1 MKFARY
7 EVDGEV
13 RHGVVEGDSVTGIS
27 GPPTGAYE
35 VTGEASALSDVKLL
49 APVLPGKI
57 LAIGLNYRSHVGD
70 RTPPSVPE
78 PFIKTPSSLIGPG
91 DDIVL
96 PKDSATV
103 HAEAELAV
111 VMGARCKGATRKN
124 ALDFVLGYTC
134 GNDVSERGWQ
144 AGDLQWWRA
153 KSSDT
158 FTPLGPFIVTGL
170 DPSDLPLE
178 GRVNGGVVQKSSTSD
193 LIHDVPA
200 IIEWITSV
208 MTLEPGDVVLTG
220 TPGQTATIHA
230 GDRVE
235 VEVEGVG
242 VLANPVVSEG

>member
-13 RHGVVEGDSVTGIS
+13 RHGIVDGETVTEIS
-27 GPPTGAYE
+27 GPPTRAYE
-35 VTGEASALSDVKLL
+35 VTENRSALGDVRLL
-49 APVLPGKI
+49 APIVPGKM

-78 PFIKTPSSLIGPG
+78 PFIKTLSSLIGPG
-91 DDIVL
+91 DEIVL
-96 PKDSATV
+96 PRESTTV
-103 HAEAELAV
+103 HEEAELAV
-111 VMGARCKGATRKN
+111 VMGSRCKGATREN

-134 GNDVSERGWQ
+134 ANDVSERNWQ

-170 DPSDLPLE
+170 DPSDLALE
-178 GRVNGGVVQKSSTSD
+178 GRVNGSVVQQSSTSD

-200 IIEWITSV
+200 IIEWISKV
-208 MTLEPGDVVLTG
+208 MTLEPGDVILTG

-235 VEVEGVG
+235 VEVEGIG
-242 VLANPVVSEG
+242 VLANPVAAEV